1 MPLKN
6 VRWGEQTLGILGSLP
21 PPFSSTSARLRRRRR
36 RLADRAS
43 RSGRSRSIP
52 HLALSDTR
60 IPVHGR
66 GQPEAPPRA
75 CRFLRLVSEL
85 HCCSRRV
92 PAHREARSRQNAAGC
107 CACTPTTTWPRARR
121 SRQPSSR
128 ANSGEGSIILCLF
141 WPRCLLQIRNR
152 YFVRRQLDLKLVLAY
167 VTDMRSQLDLKLGL
181 ATSSFNTS

>member
-1 MPLKN
+1 MP
-6 VRWGEQTLGILGSLP
+6 RWAALWIRSNLISTRRGPNGPKPSTFQASSQAPLTSIL
-21 PPFSSTSARLRRRRR
+21 SSTSAGLRRRRR

-66 GQPEAPPRA
+66 GQPAAPPRA
-75 CRFLRLVSEL
+75 CRFLHLASEL

-152 YFVRRQLDLKLVLAY
+152 
-167 VTDMRSQLDLKLGL
+167 
-181 ATSSFNTS
+181 